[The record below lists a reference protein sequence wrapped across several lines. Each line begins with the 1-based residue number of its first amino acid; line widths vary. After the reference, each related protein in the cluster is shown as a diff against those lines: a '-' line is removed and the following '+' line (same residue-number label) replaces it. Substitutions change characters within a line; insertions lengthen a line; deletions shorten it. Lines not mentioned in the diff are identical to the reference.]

1 MACQDRCRPIASP
14 IRQDPGARSAARSWC
29 AEQRSAA
36 NAVSAM
42 SRGGARAQRC
52 AEGASGLGEER
63 WSPSAGQRSG
73 ARAVQRGPR
82 SCAARGGPPLA
93 RPMRRVR
100 GRARPLPGPELA
112 ASARINQPPR
122 AEGRDCK
129 GRDRTRSFASRACA
143 EGDERRAGRL
153 GRVGVPGAWQVQP
166 RPAVWSRA
174 RMTPARTLPGRV
186 AQAGQTRQAAFLRG
200 SPGGRGDGGISGIRS
215 RPGAGLARR
224 GGGAGV
230 VPRGAG
236 QVPRRVASSASRAP
250 AIGTERRAAGPGPGR
265 ASSASLGVA
274 SGGAR
279 GPAVLTRSPSGSSV
293 GHRRKGPKP
302 PGLDEPQVDEPGGL
316 PVLVVAV
323 RLDPAA
329 VGGLSAPIR
338 SQSFS
343 CSRISS
349 RLDERTVSTM
359 RPSPRSI
366 ISHPH

>member
-73 ARAVQRGPR
+73 GRAVQQGPR

-129 GRDRTRSFASRACA
+129 GRDGTRSFASRACA
-143 EGDERRAGRL
+143 EADERRAGRL

-166 RPAVWSRA
+166 RPAESSRA

-186 AQAGQTRQAAFLRG
+186 AQAGQTRQAAFLRD
-200 SPGGRGDGGISGIRS
+200 SPGGRGDLRNPITARSGSCPTWWRGWCCS
-215 RPGAGLARR
+215 ARRRASPAEGRLLSFQGAGHWHRATCRRARPR
-224 GGGAGV
+224 ASVICEPGGGVRRRA
-230 VPRGAG
+230 R
-236 QVPRRVASSASRAP
+236 PRRPDTVSKRVKRRTPPKRAE
-250 AIGTERRAAGPGPGR
+250 APG
-265 ASSASLGVA
+265 
-274 SGGAR
+274 
-279 GPAVLTRSPSGSSV
+279 
-293 GHRRKGPKP
+293 
-302 PGLDEPQVDEPGGL
+302 GLDEPQVDEPGGL